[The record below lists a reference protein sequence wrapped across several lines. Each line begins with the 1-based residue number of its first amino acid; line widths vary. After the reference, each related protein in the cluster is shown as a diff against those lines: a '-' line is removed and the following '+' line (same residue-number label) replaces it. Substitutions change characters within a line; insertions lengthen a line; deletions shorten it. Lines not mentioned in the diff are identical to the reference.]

1 VTVDARRSPGGLW
14 LPAPGRVCHW
24 LLPFPLQSAGF
35 LITLVMPLLLLVILN
50 IITPGSAGTVP
61 GRWVTRSSSPLRN
74 CSVRCFSPAAQGS
87 DGRSRAS
94 QHSEHIT
101 TWSAS
106 FNAKS
111 NQPGKPTITAGRRA
125 LIWPIHHAASAPAI
139 MSVHST
145 ITSGSLDIY
154 ADQCATRNARLWR
167 RVGCLLQG
175 ASLARER
182 VEGRWARGGRCC
194 PGASAA
200 AAVTG

>member
-111 NQPGKPTITAGRRA
+111 NQPGKPTITAG
-125 LIWPIHHAASAPAI
+125 
-139 MSVHST
+139 
-145 ITSGSLDIY
+145 
-154 ADQCATRNARLWR
+154 TR
-167 RVGCLLQG
+167 
-175 ASLARER
+175 
-182 VEGRWARGGRCC
+182 
-194 PGASAA
+194 AA
-200 AAVTG
+200 AGRGPVTYCEAPRGCGAESRKPANLAPDASYREPSVPTTVIKMPSAIQVTASHWCRLS